1 MQGIIDAIWR
11 RPGAALSCVAILC
24 CLLVVA
30 VMPESRSSRE
40 NRIQKDLESGKVVEI
55 AEGEDGAKLWAVERE
70 GHVIYFSKGSVA
82 VTPPEQQ
89 GEQ

>member
-1 MQGIIDAIWR
+1 MQAIIDAIWR
-11 RPGAALSCVAILC
+11 RPGAAITCVAIIC

-30 VMPESRSSRE
+30 IMPESRSRRE
-40 NRIQKDLESGKVVEI
+40 DRIQNDLDSGKVVEI

-82 VTPPEQQ
+82 VTEPTDQ
-89 GEQ
+89 GQK